1 MARSTSRIGA
11 VLDPDSS
18 VSIARCSLVNTNA
31 ARFVFLAMITPVK
44 SCTSIMTIIDYFV
57 ALLMERT
64 TSQLLDRG
72 ESVSAA
78 ITALNVSANPWER
91 IEFAVYLD
99 Q

>member
-1 MARSTSRIGA
+1 
-11 VLDPDSS
+11 
-18 VSIARCSLVNTNA
+18 
-31 ARFVFLAMITPVK
+31 
-44 SCTSIMTIIDYFV
+44 MTIIDYFV
-57 ALLMERT
+57 TLLMERT